1 MSFKL
6 TPPFEKNP
14 PPVVNVPMEEGVLG
28 RADKKGCILV
38 NKDIKEIVKTTK
50 SVNTITGWTW
60 FIRPYIVNKNI
71 CKYGKILITARDTNV
86 IFFGM
91 HTTIHSIIPHQYIYL
106 HI

>member
-38 NKDIKEIVKTTK
+38 NKDIKDPKQMTDTVNHENVHMQQMKRGELDYDEKNVYFKGKKYPRSKFNEANKQLPWEIDAYKA
-50 SVNTITGWTW
+50 G
-60 FIRPYIVNKNI
+60 
-71 CKYGKILITARDTNV
+71 
-86 IFFGM
+86 
-91 HTTIHSIIPHQYIYL
+91 
-106 HI
+106 